1 MKMIYIDSANM
12 RLYNLITEAA
22 KTCWRYCMLDTLVP
36 EKEII
41 MRLYGGR
48 LPSESTIWN
57 LRKKGDLPP
66 AIRIGRKRFCDP
78 VRVEEW
84 IQARLGLVEG

>member
-1 MKMIYIDSANM
+1 MIQ
-12 RLYNLITEAA
+12 R
-22 KTCWRYCMLDTLVP
+22 LVP

-66 AIRIGRKRFCDP
+66 TIRIGRKRFCDP
-78 VRVEEW
+78 VKVEEW
-84 IQARLGLVEG
+84 IQARLVMVEG